1 MLINASFR
9 GKINTNQEIKL
20 SKNKGFSNT
29 SAQRYSLALYELSS
43 EANSLVDIEKHSS
56 AILNLIEKNKDFN
69 NLIKD
74 PTENQENL
82 ISVISKISEI
92 FKVNDLLKN
101 FMTFL
106 IKKRRFFYLEK
117 ILKSF
122 IEICSEKRGEIK
134 AEIQSAKELSIEEI
148 NKITEELAQNF
159 SSKMK
164 LNYKHDK
171 SLIGGLIVKIGSTMV
186 DTSIKNK
193 LQQIEN
199 RMIEA

>member
-1 MLINASFR
+1 M
-9 GKINTNQEIKL
+9 

-69 NLIKD
+69 SLIKD

-82 ISVISKISEI
+82 ISVINKISET

-134 AEIQSAKELSIEEI
+134 AEIQSAKELTSDEI
-148 NKITEELAQNF
+148 NKITEDLTKNF

-164 LNYKHDK
+164 LNYKYDK
-171 SLIGGLIVKIGSTMV
+171 SLIGGLIIKIGSTMV

-199 RMIEA
+199 RIVEA